1 MSGKCSC
8 IYNLRHD
15 SHFFE
20 AFNKTKVASREV
32 ASSIAFS
39 DSGTGELWYNYSCIG
54 GPALSVIG
62 VNYVSNVLLPC
73 PGPPIFP
80 GKVWVNII
88 WQTAAGRHRG
98 EVRGP
103 SPAHLLLVQ
112 MELFWTMSVTTT
124 IAPYSIHCVSS
135 VQSCYESAECMQKVP
150 TCWVLSTLCTSLLRI
165 VRHVVIT

>member
-39 DSGTGELWYNYSCIG
+39 DSSTGELWYNYSYNG
-54 GPALSVIG
+54 GTALSVNY
-62 VNYVSNVLLPC
+62 VNYGLLPGL
-73 PGPPIFP
+73 GPPSFP

-88 WQTAAGRHRG
+88 WRPAAGRHRG
-98 EVRGP
+98 EVRDQ
-103 SPAHLLLVQ
+103 AHLIPVQ
-112 MELFWTMSVTTT
+112 MELFLTISVTT
-124 IAPYSIHCVSS
+124 APYIVCPVLLGISRM
-135 VQSCYESAECMQKVP
+135 YAEGDSM
-150 TCWVLSTLCTSLLRI
+150 LSTEQTLHFPSTCCSSCAR
-165 VRHVVIT
+165 

>member
-39 DSGTGELWYNYSCIG
+39 DSSTGELWYNYSCIG
-54 GPALSVIG
+54 GTALSVIG
-62 VNYVSNVLLPC
+62 VNYVNYGLLPG
-73 PGPPIFP
+73 PGPPSFP

-88 WQTAAGRHRG
+88 SQQRG
-98 EVRGP
+98 ATVDQ
-103 SPAHLLLVQ
+103 AHLLLVQ
-112 MELFWTMSVTTT
+112 MELFWTISVTT
-124 IAPYSIHCVSS
+124 APYIVCPVLLGICSMYAGGDNMLSMS
-135 VQSCYESAECMQKVP
+135 TAEHWAHFALP
-150 TCWVLSTLCTSLLRI
+150 FNVLSVMLSSPKYR
-165 VRHVVIT
+165 R

>member
-20 AFNKTKVASREV
+20 AFNKTKVARREV

-39 DSGTGELWYNYSCIG
+39 DSSTGELWYNYSCIG
-54 GPALSVIG
+54 GTALSVIG

-73 PGPPIFP
+73 PGPPSFP

-88 WQTAAGRHRG
+88 CQPAAGRQHG
-98 EVRGP
+98 EVRDQ
-103 SPAHLLLVQ
+103 AHLIPVQ
-112 MELFWTMSVTTT
+112 MELFWTISVTT
-124 IAPYSIHCVSS
+124 APYIVCPVLLGISRMYAEGDSMLS
-135 VQSCYESAECMQKVP
+135 TAEC
-150 TCWVLSTLCTSLLRI
+150 WAHFALSIYVLSVMLSSPKYNR
-165 VRHVVIT
+165 